1 MDDNFAEKCQEYST
15 RIRAAQEA
23 RDDSVEGLA
32 AELALAHELIE
43 FLTVHREGTEG
54 PMLVMFNCEIGR
66 MQFVAECITR
76 ALNIRAAA
84 DAELAA
90 AASGVI
96 TIH

>member
-1 MDDNFAEKCQEYST
+1 MNDDFAQKCEYYST
-15 RIRAAQEA
+15 RMRAAQEA
-23 RDDSVEGLA
+23 RDDSVEGLT

-66 MQFVAECITR
+66 MQFVAECVSR
-76 ALNIRAAA
+76 ALACRQQAAVG
-84 DAELAA
+84 
-90 AASGVI
+90 SGVI